1 MKLYATS
8 PSPFVRKVLVMA
20 IETGLSGRIE
30 HVSLKTTPVAPD
42 SELIR
47 SNPIA
52 KMPTLITDT
61 GAALYDSRV
70 ICEYLDSLH
79 NGIRMFP
86 VETTVRWTA
95 LRRQALGDG
104 VLDAAVSIRYE
115 TVLRPEEKRWRE
127 WIEGQMGKVR
137 RGLDTLEN
145 EVTTFDDDVNI
156 GIVTAACVAGY
167 LDFRFPEEDW
177 RATRPGLRNWYAEFS
192 ARDSMVKT
200 QPVAVVEA

>member
-30 HVSLKTTPVAPD
+30 HVPLTTTPVAPD

-61 GAALYDSRV
+61 GTALYDSRV

-79 NGIRMFP
+79 DGARMFP
-86 VETTVRWTA
+86 LETTARWTV

-115 TVLRPEEKRWRE
+115 TVLRPDEKRWSA

-145 EVTTFDDDVNI
+145 EVATFDDDVNI
-156 GIVTAACVAGY
+156 GIITVACALGY
-167 LDFRFPEEDW
+167 LNFRYPEEDW
-177 RATRPGLRNWYAEFS
+177 RAPRPGLRDWYAKFATRE
-192 ARDSMVKT
+192 SMAT
-200 QPVAVVEA
+200 TEPVVF

>member
-30 HVSLKTTPVAPD
+30 HVSLTTTPVAPD

-61 GAALYDSRV
+61 GTALYDSRV

-79 NGIRMFP
+79 DGARMFP
-86 VETTVRWTA
+86 LETTARWTV

-104 VLDAAVSIRYE
+104 VLDAA
-115 TVLRPEEKRWRE
+115 
-127 WIEGQMGKVR
+127 
-137 RGLDTLEN
+137 
-145 EVTTFDDDVNI
+145 
-156 GIVTAACVAGY
+156 
-167 LDFRFPEEDW
+167 
-177 RATRPGLRNWYAEFS
+177 
-192 ARDSMVKT
+192 
-200 QPVAVVEA
+200 

>member
-1 MKLYATS
+1 
-8 PSPFVRKVLVMA
+8 MA

-30 HVSLKTTPVAPD
+30 HVSLTTTPVAPD

-52 KMPTLITDT
+52 KMPTLITDSGT
-61 GAALYDSRV
+61 AIYDSRV

-79 NGIRMFP
+79 DGARMFP
-86 VETTVRWTA
+86 VETTARWTV

-115 TVLRPEEKRWRE
+115 TVLRPDEKRWSA

-145 EVTTFDDDVNI
+145 EVATFDDDVNI
-156 GIVTAACVAGY
+156 GIITVACALGY
-167 LDFRFPEEDW
+167 LNFRYPEEDW
-177 RATRPGLRNWYAEFS
+177 RAPRPGLRDWYAKFATRE
-192 ARDSMVKT
+192 SMAT
-200 QPVAVVEA
+200 TEPVVF